1 MDSDEPRQ
9 ELELVVANDATS
21 SSTPLAGSLPEFP
34 DISWDDFE
42 RASALARADANPVST
57 LRGPR

>member
-9 ELELVVANDATS
+9 ESELLVANDATS

-34 DISWDDFE
+34 DISWDDFD
-42 RASALARADANPVST
+42 RASALAIADMTSSGT
-57 LRGPR
+57 LGGPR